1 MKDIY
6 EKLLA
11 GEAKVAVIGLGYVGM
26 PLAIAFSKKVPTI
39 GYDINYDRVAAYRRG
54 EDPTGELN
62 PEDLQHS
69 ALELTTDETKLGE
82 ASFFI
87 IAVPTPDY
95 DDKRPKLEAVEDATR
110 SVGRQMNKGAVIVYE
125 STVYPGVTE
134 DLCIPILEKF
144 SQLRMGDDFKLGY
157 SPERI
162 NPGDKVHRVENITK
176 VVAGSDGE
184 TTDLIAKVYDL
195 VIEAGTFKAASIKVA
210 EAVKLVE
217 NAQRDVNIAFMN
229 EVSMYF
235 NLIGIDTKDV
245 LAGMATKWNA
255 LNFEPGLVGGHCIG
269 IDPYYFIYQSEK
281 MGYAPEIIVSSR
293 KLNDSMGYYVADKTI
308 LGLIQSGRI
317 VREAKAAVFGA
328 TFKENCP
335 DIRNAKTKDII
346 VGLER
351 YGMEVKLN
359 DPAAWPDDVRARYGK
374 ELTPVSAVQNMD
386 VLIFA
391 VAHQE
396 YKELS
401 DAELQAM
408 LNLEDGKPAVII
420 DVKRI
425 FDRQRIEALGHY
437 YWGL

>member
-11 GEAKVAVIGLGYVGM
+11 GETKLAVIGLGYVGI

-39 GYDINYDRVAAYRRG
+39 GYDINYDRVAAYQRG
-54 EDPTGELN
+54 EDPTGELDL
-62 PEDLQHS
+62 EDLKNP
-69 ALELTTDETKLGE
+69 ALEFTTDETKLGE

-110 SVGRQMNKGAVIVYE
+110 SVGRQMNKGSVVVYE

-134 DLCIPILEKF
+134 ELCIPILEKF
-144 SQLRMGDDFKLGY
+144 SQLQMDKDFKLGY

-162 NPGDKVHRVENITK
+162 NPGDKDCRMENITK
-176 VVAGSDGE
+176 VVAGSDPE
-184 TTDLIAKVYDL
+184 TTELIAKVYDL
-195 VIEAGTFKAASIKVA
+195 VVAAGTFKAPSIKVA
-210 EAVKLVE
+210 EAIILVE

-229 EVSMYF
+229 EISMYF
-235 NLIGIDTKDV
+235 NLIDIDTKDV

-255 LNFEPGLVGGHCIG
+255 LDFEPGLVGGHCIG

-281 MGYAPEIIVSSR
+281 MGYASEIIVSSR

-317 VREAKAAVFGA
+317 VREAKATVFGA

-346 VGLER
+346 TGLER
-351 YGMEVKLN
+351 YGMDVRLS
-359 DPAAWPDDVRARYGK
+359 DPMAWPEDVRARYGK
-374 ELTPVSAVQNMD
+374 ELIPLSEVRGMD

-396 YKELS
+396 YLDLS
-401 DAELQAM
+401 NDELQAM
-408 LNLEDGKPAVII
+408 LNLEDGNPAIII

-425 FDRQRIEALGHY
+425 FDRQRIEALGHH